1 MLVSVTALRQLPGY
15 LLALVYLVTSVVA
28 PSVLLCH
35 GHHAE
40 HVGSLGDH
48 AHTCGVQG
56 HSHGPGHTHLHVTEG
71 DAEDEPCHT
80 LGGPS
85 HMRAA
90 DDLVTAERGELP
102 TLPDAELSAELVIAC
117 GAEILTDSGCLP
129 ERVRGP
135 PKRPPRRA
143 RPATLL
149 L

>member
-15 LLALVYLVTSVVA
+15 LLALVYLVTCVVA

-40 HVGSLGDH
+40 HVGALGDP
-48 AHTCGVQG
+48 AHTCGVHG
-56 HSHGPGHTHLHVTEG
+56 HSHGHGHTHSDATHG

-90 DDLVTAERGELP
+90 DDLVAAERAELP
-102 TLPDAELSAELVIAC
+102 DLPAAELSGEHVIAWDVELV
-117 GAEILTDSGCLP
+117 TDSGFLP
-129 ERVRGP
+129 ERARGP
-135 PKRPPRRA
+135 PKRPPRRD
-143 RPATLL
+143 RPAVLHL
-149 L
+149 